1 MKGNYRTRAEVPFVF
16 ADREYG
22 ESKLGGKVI
31 VQYLFHVWRL
41 FFWRLFRLAWRP
53 AKTV

>member
-1 MKGNYRTRAEVPFVF
+1 MPFVF
-16 ADREYG
+16 ADREHG

-31 VQYLFHVWRL
+31 VQYLIHVMRL
-41 FFWRLFRLAWRP
+41 FFWRLFRFAWRP